1 MDILSHLVD
10 SSMGVEKGR
19 VQSMVRQTHLVRNG
33 LKTLVLRHT
42 INSKESKEILK
53 VWKKS
58 RTVPEEL
65 RQYLC
70 EEETDELVK
79 RQLDFEKYVDGRVAY
94 YIKFHPAYPWFS
106 RVKGV
111 GKENIGKVVAQ
122 IRIKPEQKEVK
133 WCPSCGKEIKEK
145 GEEEFTKCPECE
157 TKLSTKMID
166 LPYADTISALWK
178 FAGRDVGEDGKA
190 PKRTVGKKLTYN
202 SQLRSMTWRLGTSL
216 MRAQGKFY
224 DYYISQKTRYEERIK
239 ASGRKIVP
247 VTELPKINGK
257 RTETVELISEGHV
270 HNMALRKMVKL
281 FLACLWLEW
290 RKAEGLPLTKPYAI
304 EQLGH
309 DSFISPEEMCDRESR
324 EGD

>member
-1 MDILSHLVD
+1 
-10 SSMGVEKGR
+10 
-19 VQSMVRQTHLVRNG
+19 
-33 LKTLVLRHT
+33 
-42 INSKESKEILK
+42 
-53 VWKKS
+53 
-58 RTVPEEL
+58 
-65 RQYLC
+65 
-70 EEETDELVK
+70 
-79 RQLDFEKYVDGRVAY
+79 
-94 YIKFHPAYPWFS
+94 
-106 RVKGV
+106 
-111 GKENIGKVVAQ
+111 
-122 IRIKPEQKEVK
+122 
-133 WCPSCGKEIKEK
+133 
-145 GEEEFTKCPECE
+145 
-157 TKLSTKMID
+157 
-166 LPYADTISALWK
+166 
-178 FAGRDVGEDGKA
+178 
-190 PKRTVGKKLTYN
+190 
-202 SQLRSMTWRLGTSL
+202 